1 MDSGVRSGLDV
12 IRAIACGADGVLMGR
27 AWAYAL
33 AAQGQKGV
41 ERMLEGIRSEM
52 LVAMALI
59 GETSLKG
66 LDRSI
71 LADHVAAQPAAAP
84 VRRPRAVS

>member
-12 IRAIACGADGVLMGR
+12 IRAIASGADGVLMGR

-33 AAQGQKGV
+33 AAQGQRGV
-41 ERMLEGIRSEM
+41 ERMLEGIRAEM

-71 LADHVAAQPAAAP
+71 LAGQADAPPAAP
-84 VRRPRAVS
+84 SVRRRRAVS